1 MSVPFLVGID
11 VGSRELTVAT
21 FQPSGGISVQTFI
34 NEAAGHRKLS
44 RFLLGHER
52 PCRVCLEA
60 TGIYNIDVSLALHR
74 TPGVEVMI
82 ANPRAVHNF
91 ARAILARGKDDP
103 LDAVVLVEYAKRM
116 PFVRWIPP
124 SLEAMRLRTL
134 ARRLWALSKA
144 CTMER
149 NRLHAIRSSR
159 EFHDIIEDDVLDHIE
174 HLKARHERIVQRAL
188 EHIASDPQLQ
198 RSFDLLTSIKGIA
211 ERSAIQILGEVCVLP
226 EDMDKRQWVAHA
238 GLDPRPHRSGISI
251 FKNARISKTGNS
263 YLRRALYMPAMVAA
277 RHEPSV
283 KAYAEHL
290 ASRGKK
296 PKVIYV
302 AIMRKLL
309 HAIFAMLRHDAPFDG
324 ARFFRQPD

>member
-1 MSVPFLVGID
+1 MSDPFLVGID

-21 FQPSGGISVQTFI
+21 FRPSGGVSVETFA
-34 NEAAGHRKLS
+34 NEVSGHQKLS
-44 RFLLGHER
+44 RFLVRQER

-60 TGIYNIDVSLALHR
+60 TGVYNIDVSLALHR

-82 ANPRAVHNF
+82 ANPRSVHNF
-91 ARAILARGKDDP
+91 ASAIMARGKDDP

-116 PFVRWIPP
+116 PFVPWIPP

-134 ARRLWALSKA
+134 ARRLWTLSKA

-149 NRLHAIRSSR
+149 NRLHVIRSNR

-174 HLKARHERIVQRAL
+174 HLKARQESIVQQAR
-188 EHIASDPQLQ
+188 EHIADAPQLQ
-198 RSFDLLTSIKGIA
+198 KSFDLLISIKGVA
-211 ERSAIQILGEVCVLP
+211 ERSAIQILGELCVLP
-226 EDMDKRQWVAHA
+226 DGMDKRQWVAHA
-238 GLDPRPHRSGISI
+238 GLDPRPYRSGISI
-251 FKNARISKTGNS
+251 SKTPRISKTGNS

-309 HAIFAMLRHDAPFDG
+309 HAIFAMLRHDTPFDG
-324 ARFFRQPD
+324 SRFFRQPD